1 MAPLPLYNTAMD
13 KSGNTAFS
21 LREPLLIYGAAKV
34 FTWAVLLSCA
44 ALVWGTGNFGAVIK
58 HTVINWDAIWY
69 LKTALEGYATPRQAA
84 FFPLLP
90 ALIKFCSFIIKDA
103 AWAGLVISNIA
114 GFVCAIFLYN
124 LTLKYFTKKAAAY
137 GCLIFGAAPTA
148 LFFTSIYTEPLFLAL
163 SCAFF
168 FVLPDK
174 KWLAAA
180 LLAAFAS
187 ACRATGI
194 FLVVPFAA
202 AYFTAGR
209 ENFRPVKLMIYLLI
223 MLSGILS
230 FMAFLYIKT
239 GDPFLFVKAQGILW
253 VSRAGFAAPFS
264 AYIKETANFI
274 RDLSGFSGQR
284 TALSVIY
291 FTSALAFIF
300 MGILEFKNA
309 GFENILYFII
319 FVVFLSVQPT
329 TMSYSRYLSSAP
341 QFWIIPAV
349 YLSGKNVPRILVFA
363 VFAAL
368 FTWQALTALR
378 WIAGF
383 WVA

>member
-1 MAPLPLYNTAMD
+1 MD
-13 KSGNTAFS
+13 KSGNAAFS

-44 ALVWGTGNFGAVIK
+44 ALVWGTGNFGAVVK

-90 ALIKFCSFIIKDA
+90 ALIKVFSFIIKDA
-103 AWAGLVISNIA
+103 AWAGLVISNTA
-114 GFVCAIFLYN
+114 GFISAIFLYN
-124 LTLKYFTKKAAAY
+124 LTLKYFTKKAAVYA
-137 GCLIFGAAPTA
+137 CLIFAAAPTA
-148 LFFTSIYTEPLFLAL
+148 LFFTSIYNEPLFLAL

-168 FVLPDK
+168 FVLSEK

-180 LLAAFAS
+180 LLAAFAT
-187 ACRATGI
+187 ACRATGVFFVI
-194 FLVVPFAA
+194 PFAA
-202 AYFTAGR
+202 VYFTAGR

-230 FMAFLYIKT
+230 YMVFLYIKS

-253 VSRAGFAAPFS
+253 VSRAGFAVPFS
-264 AYIKETANFI
+264 AYIKEAANLI
-274 RDLSGFSGQR
+274 RDLSVFSGQR
-284 TALSVIY
+284 TSLSVIY
-291 FTSALAFIF
+291 FTSALAFVF
-300 MGILEFKNA
+300 MGMYEFKNA
-309 GFENILYFII
+309 GFENILYFGI
-319 FVVFLSVQPT
+319 FVVFLSIQPT
-329 TMSYSRYLSSAP
+329 TMSYSRYLSSVP

-349 YLSGKNVPRILVFA
+349 YLSGKNVSRIFA
-363 VFAAL
+363 YGIFSAL
-368 FTWQALTALR
+368 FIWQALTALR